1 MTDVSIVIVSWNVRN
16 ELENCL
22 QSILDTV
29 DDLKVEIYVVDNDSS
44 DGTCEMVRAN
54 YSNVHLIRNSANVG
68 FARANNQGILLS
80 TGRYVLLLN
89 PDTVVYTMALEN
101 MVRFMDSHPNVAAC
115 SCKILDEKEEVF
127 RYRTKRLTLIDELLR
142 DTIFGK
148 LLSPF
153 GKWTENIDYNR
164 TQKVERVPGTCL
176 MVKRKT
182 IERVGMLD
190 ERYFL
195 YVEDDDWCRRM
206 DEAGDIFLVGNATIM
221 HLQARSSEQVEENA
235 WLVGTHARFMFYQ
248 KYYGF
253 MLTLVVRVIVLCSA
267 VISFLK
273 WKGISSLD
281 SHNKA
286 VRHKLMVYRTCI
298 QACLGIGKRVI

>member
-1 MTDVSIVIVSWNVRN
+1 M
-16 ELENCL
+16 
-22 QSILDTV
+22 
-29 DDLKVEIYVVDNDSS
+29 
-44 DGTCEMVRAN
+44 
-54 YSNVHLIRNSANVG
+54 
-68 FARANNQGILLS
+68 
-80 TGRYVLLLN
+80 
-89 PDTVVYTMALEN
+89 
-101 MVRFMDSHPNVAAC
+101 
-115 SCKILDEKEEVF
+115 
-127 RYRTKRLTLIDELLR
+127 LTLRDELLR

-153 GKWTENIDYNR
+153 RKWTENIDYSR

-235 WLVGTHARFMFYQ
+235 WLVGAHARFMFYQ

-253 MLTLVVRVIVLCSA
+253 MLTLVVRAIVLCSA
-267 VISFLK
+267 VLSFFK
-273 WKGISSLD
+273 WKGISALD
-281 SHNKA
+281 SHNKT

-298 QACLGIGKRVI
+298 QACLGIGKKVI